1 MAENYLERSHLPALI
16 DRAAQYFKGGRTV
29 SAAAGL
35 AYMREIVERAAA
47 CDVFPFPC
55 DEESG
60 AFNAALLCG
69 ARNWSQASAGG
80 CFLLD
85 AAEIS
90 ARAGI
95 DFTECEGGEE
105 IKWQAAAL
113 RAAASALT
121 SAYQD
126 MRPRRRQFYVTHTLE
141 RKRREGGAVYR
152 FTVYER
158 IGEERR
164 TPTLMPVAEGRYCTA
179 GFRGERHEAYVA
191 LCRAGVI
198 PAVLHRGKDDYFP
211 ENELGE
217 SSPLG
222 AYCTIEQLN

>member
-1 MAENYLERSHLPALI
+1 MAKNYVEKFHLPALI

-29 SAAAGL
+29 SAEAGR
-35 AYMREIVERAAA
+35 AYMREIVERAKA

-55 DEESG
+55 GEAS
-60 AFNAALLCG
+60 AFRDALLCG

-80 CFLLD
+80 CFLVD
-85 AAEIS
+85 AVEIS

-95 DFTECEGGEE
+95 DFTECDGGEE

-113 RAAASALT
+113 RAAASALI

-126 MRPRRRQFYVTHTLE
+126 MRAKRRQFYVTHTLE
-141 RKRREGGAVYR
+141 RKRREGGAVYS
-152 FTVYER
+152 FVVYEHLA
-158 IGEERR
+158 EPRR
-164 TPTLMPVAEGRYCTA
+164 TPTLMPVAGGRYCTA
-179 GFRGERHEAYVA
+179 AFRGERHEAWLA
-191 LCRAGVI
+191 LCGAGVV
-198 PAVLHRGKDDYFP
+198 PAFKHCGKSDYFP